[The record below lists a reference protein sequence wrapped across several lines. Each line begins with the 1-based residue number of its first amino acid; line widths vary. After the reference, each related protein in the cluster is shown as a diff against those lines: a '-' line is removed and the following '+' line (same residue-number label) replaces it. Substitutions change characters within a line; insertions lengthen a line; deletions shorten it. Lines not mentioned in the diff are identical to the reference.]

1 MEHHERSLLGA
12 LRLDKASVSGVCL
25 RDLNWFFRIKATPSA
40 PGHYN
45 YRIPMPFPLWLPCCG
60 QDRTFGYEGEVDDEG
75 KPHGLGTW
83 TDNARHGECL
93 QGVWQHGRPIGP
105 FRGSEYHSDC
115 KRARTQPFFFPASQN
130 IISDL

>member
-1 MEHHERSLLGA
+1 
-12 LRLDKASVSGVCL
+12 
-25 RDLNWFFRIKATPSA
+25 
-40 PGHYN
+40 
-45 YRIPMPFPLWLPCCG
+45 MPFPLWLPCCG

-115 KRARTQPFFFPASQN
+115 KRARTQTLLLPCLAN
-130 IISDL
+130 II